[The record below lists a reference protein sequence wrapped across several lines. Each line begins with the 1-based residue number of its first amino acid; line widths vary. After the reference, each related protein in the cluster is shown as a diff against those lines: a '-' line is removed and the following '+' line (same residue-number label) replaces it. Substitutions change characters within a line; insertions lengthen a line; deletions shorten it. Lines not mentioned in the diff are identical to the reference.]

1 MIKEN
6 NMGYD
11 KKIYHSLL
19 TVLAT
24 IAIVVIIVVSSY
36 FVIYGANGVT
46 MLKDKDKKAASYANA
61 NADVEHGRVIFLGD
75 SITEMCNLDKYY
87 PTLGA
92 VNRGISGDSTQGM
105 LDRLESNV
113 ISISPQ
119 KLIILGGTNDLDRD
133 VTPRQVADNINK
145 IIEITQDKLPN
156 CKIYVQSIYPVNS
169 IRKPT
174 FLNKVYSRTNENIS
188 LANDYIYQVCQEKG
202 CIYID
207 VNSHL
212 KDSSGNLKNIYS
224 KDGLHLTHRG
234 YEQVARIVAP
244 YINDLS

>member
-1 MIKEN
+1 
-6 NMGYD
+6 MGYD

-92 VNRGISGDSTQGM
+92 VNRGISGDTTQDM

-113 ISISPQ
+113 LEIEPSRIVF
-119 KLIILGGTNDLDRD
+119 LGGTNDIGK
-133 VTPRQVADNINK
+133 NISPQDIANNIK
-145 IIEITQDKLPN
+145 IIIQKIQESLPE
-156 CKIYVQSIYPVNS
+156 CKIFIQSVYPVNTV
-169 IRKPT
+169 RKPT
-174 FLNKVYSRTNENIS
+174 FFSKTGIRTNVVIDELNA
-188 LANDYIYQVCQEKG
+188 LLQNLCYQCDCV
-202 CIYID
+202 YID
-207 VNSHL
+207 VNSSL
-212 KDSSGNLKNIYS
+212 KDEDGNLKKEYTV
-224 KDGLHLTHRG
+224 DGLHLTKEG
-234 YEQVARIVAP
+234 YIQVSSIITP
-244 YINDLS
+244 YII

>member
-1 MIKEN
+1 
-6 NMGYD
+6 MGYD

-46 MLKDKDKKAASYANA
+46 MLKDKEKKAASYANA
-61 NADVEHGRVIFLGD
+61 NADVEHGKVIFLGD

-119 KLIILGGTNDLDRD
+119 
-133 VTPRQVADNINK
+133 
-145 IIEITQDKLPN
+145 
-156 CKIYVQSIYPVNS
+156 
-169 IRKPT
+169 
-174 FLNKVYSRTNENIS
+174 
-188 LANDYIYQVCQEKG
+188 
-202 CIYID
+202 
-207 VNSHL
+207 
-212 KDSSGNLKNIYS
+212 NL
-224 KDGLHLTHRG
+224 
-234 YEQVARIVAP
+234 
-244 YINDLS
+244 